1 MVPSFYR
8 SLTERAE
15 ALASQSQRRNR
26 RAALAQPLFAAR
38 HDDIGYGLDL
48 LAGYLKRN
56 WISYDKDD
64 PDCQHYI
71 RVAAWDYVLGPIA
84 NRVL

>member
-1 MVPSFYR
+1 MKTIVLSPRELQVWLR
-8 SLTERAE
+8 SHEDE
-15 ALASQSQRRNR
+15 IKEMALD
-26 RAALAQPLFAAR
+26 QPLFAAR

-48 LAGYLKRN
+48 LAGYVKRN

-71 RVAAWDYVLGPIA
+71 KRAAWDYVLVPIP
-84 NRVL
+84 NRSL